1 MQRGTSRKMATN
13 LLVDGDL
20 SMKAANAAEQAIMDG
35 AQLGPLHGLPVPIKD
50 SQNTENIKTP
60 LGSLMFKDRLPERD
74 SAVVEKVK
82 SAALSRRTS
91 PPCP

>member
-1 MQRGTSRKMATN
+1 MATN

-50 SQNTENIKTP
+50 SQNTANIKTT
-60 LGSLMFKDRLPERD
+60 LG
-74 SAVVEKVK
+74 
-82 SAALSRRTS
+82 
-91 PPCP
+91 